1 MTDAT
6 GEESTRPHFTK
17 SLWFLGVIALAMA
30 LLLKTFLLQA
40 FFIPSESMEKTL
52 HGCDGC
58 TGDRVL
64 VNKLV
69 YKFREPHRGEIV
81 VFSGKGTRFGK
92 IPVEPPHNAI
102 QRLARNVQGA
112 LGLGSAN
119 DSDYIKRVI
128 GVPGDVVACCV
139 NGHVTVNGAELVEP
153 YVNLEGTPIADFGP
167 VVVPKGRLFVMGD
180 NRHHSAD
187 SRVNDTIPIGNVI
200 GRAFAV
206 FYPLSRAKRL
216 PVPPPFAAAFVVLR
230 RRDGLVT
237 T

>member
-1 MTDAT
+1 MTDAP
-6 GEESTRPHFTK
+6 GEHTRLSFTK
-17 SLWFLGVIALAMA
+17 SLWFLGVVALAMA

-52 HGCDGC
+52 HGCDRC

-69 YKFREPHRGEIV
+69 YRFRDPHRGEIV
-81 VFSGKGTRFGK
+81 VFSGKGTSFGE
-92 IPVEPPHNAI
+92 IPAPPARNGL

-119 DSDYIKRVI
+119 DTDYIKRVI
-128 GVPGDVVACCV
+128 GVAGDVVACCV
-139 NGHVTVNGAELVEP
+139 DGHVTVNGQPLVEP
-153 YVNLEGTPIADFGP
+153 YLNHDGTTMYDFP
-167 VVVPKGRLFVMGD
+167 AVTVPPGMLWVMGD
-180 NRHHSAD
+180 NRAHSAD
-187 SRVNDTIPIGNVI
+187 SRIHGPIPIHNVV

-216 PVPPPFAAAFVVLR
+216 PVPPPFASAFVVLR

>member
-1 MTDAT
+1 M
-6 GEESTRPHFTK
+6 
-17 SLWFLGVIALAMA
+17 WFLGVVALAMA

-52 HGCDGC
+52 HGCPGC

-69 YKFREPHRGEIV
+69 YKFREPHRGEVV
-81 VFSGKGTRFGK
+81 VFSGKGTSFGRV
-92 IPVEPPHNAI
+92 PVAPPHNAI
-102 QRLARNVQGA
+102 QRAVRNVQGV

-119 DSDYIKRVI
+119 DSDFIKRVI

-139 NGHVTVNGAELVEP
+139 NGHVTVNGTELIEP
-153 YVNLEGTPIADFGP
+153 YLNHDGTSMFDFAP
-167 VVVPKGRLFVMGD
+167 VTVPPGMLWVMGD
-180 NRHHSAD
+180 NRAHSAD
-187 SRVNDTIPIGNVI
+187 SRVHGPIPIHNVV

-206 FYPLSRAKRL
+206 FYPVSRAKRL
-216 PVPPPFAAAFVVLR
+216 LVPPPFAAAIVVLR
-230 RRDGLVT
+230 RRSGLVT